1 MIIKV
6 VKPKSYTSISNI
18 AINDSRLS
26 WEARGVLIW
35 LLSKPSNW
43 IVSRE
48 ALVNQGPAG
57 REKVGRILNELES
70 LGYLVR
76 NQNRNADGTFTYESE
91 VYEEPGAANPSAVES
106 AAAKPPLIITDLIIT
121 DPIKTDQTDICQSGF
136 PAKRK
141 RKRESYDD
149 LFEVFWTGYP
159 RTDGGSKKKAALALA
174 KYKPTPEFVEMIV
187 ADAKKRFKTRDHE
200 FIPLATTYLNGAM
213 WEADAPRGAWDGVLL
228 VQSAP
233 ARLTM
238 APEVAKSN
246 ADYLKSA
253 AQRVIAAKDR
263 ELGRTERI
271 AAQ

>member
-1 MIIKV
+1 LIIKV

-26 WEARGVLIW
+26 WEARGILVW

-48 ALVNQGPAG
+48 ALVNQGSAG

-91 VYEEPGAANPSAVES
+91 VYEEPRAAKPSSAES
-106 AAAKPPLIITDLIIT
+106 AAAKPPLITTDLIIT
-121 DPIKTDQTDICQSGF
+121 DPIKTDQTNTSGVGF
-136 PAKRK
+136 SIRQKQT
-141 RKRESYDD
+141 YDSE
-149 LFEVFWTGYP
+149 FERFWKAYP
-159 RTDGGSKKKAALALA
+159 NRTGSKSEAA
-174 KYKPTPEFVEMIV
+174 KWFTRNKPTPDFIDMLI
-187 ADAKKRFKTRDHE
+187 ADAAKRYKE
-200 FIPLATTYLNGAM
+200 FRGERLNLVPHAATYLNQRR
-213 WEADAPRGAWDGVLL
+213 WEGELPKGAWDGVPL